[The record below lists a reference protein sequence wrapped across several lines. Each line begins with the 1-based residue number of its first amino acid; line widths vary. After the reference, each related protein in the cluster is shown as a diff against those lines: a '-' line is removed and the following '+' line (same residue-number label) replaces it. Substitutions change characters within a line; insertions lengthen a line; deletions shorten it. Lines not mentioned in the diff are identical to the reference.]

1 MNYTELLQGDVP
13 AGGYLFY
20 GEEDYLKSHTAAQI
34 RRTLF
39 PDEGFADFNRRTF
52 TGETYNAADLTEA
65 ILSPAMMVE
74 KKLIEVT
81 LPDGDKMKEKER
93 TALLESLAALDGTD
107 DTVLFLTFPADTF
120 DPGTAK
126 KPTAFFKNLTRIL
139 TPVEFPLQTDGRLLR
154 WMQRHL
160 ADYGVA
166 LSPSVGEQIL
176 ATCGRSMMRLS
187 GELAKAGAYAASHG
201 MTELTMEAAM
211 QVVTPTDED
220 DAFRLANC
228 LLEGNKAAAYAS
240 LSVKIRRRED
250 PILLLAQIT
259 RVYMDLA
266 AAAVFRE
273 EGRDKREFAQAMKMH
288 EYKAGLY
295 CKAASSAPP
304 EYFEASLER
313 CLDTDMAM
321 KSSSANGYELLER
334 LVGSL

>member
-1 MNYTELLQGDVP
+1 MNYTELLTGAIP

-20 GEEDYLKSHTAAQI
+20 GEEDYLKSHTASQI
-34 RRTLF
+34 RSALF
-39 PDEGFADFNRRTF
+39 PDDGLANFNRRTF
-52 TGETYNAADLTEA
+52 TGETYPAADLAEA

-81 LPDGDKMKEKER
+81 LPEGDKMKEKER
-93 TALLESLAALDGTD
+93 AALLEALGHLSSAD
-107 DTVLFLTFPADTF
+107 DTVLLLTFPADTF

-126 KPTAFFKNLTRIL
+126 KPTAFFKNLTKIL
-139 TPVEFPLQTDGRLLR
+139 TPVEFPLQTDQRLLR

-166 LSPSVGEQIL
+166 LSPEVGMQIL
-176 ATCGRSMMRLS
+176 ATCGRSMLRLS
-187 GELAKAGAYAASHG
+187 GELAKAGAYAAAHE
-201 MTELTMEAAM
+201 MPELTMEAAM

-228 LLEGNKAAAYAS
+228 LLEGNKAAAYES
-240 LSVKIRRRED
+240 LAVRIRRKED

-266 AAAVFRE
+266 TAAVFRE

-295 CKAASSAPP
+295 CRAAGSAPA
-304 EYFEASLER
+304 EYFEMALER
-313 CLDTDMAM
+313 CLDTDKAL
-321 KSSSANGYELLER
+321 KSSAANGYELLER
-334 LVGSL
+334 LIGGL

>member
-1 MNYTELLQGDVP
+1 MTYTELLKSGVP

-20 GEEDYLKSHTAAQI
+20 GEEDYLKSHTAARI
-34 RRTLF
+34 RELLF

-52 TGETYNAADLTEA
+52 TGETYTPGDLAEA

-81 LPDGDKMKEKER
+81 LPEGDKIRDKDR
-93 TALLESLAALDGTD
+93 TALLEALGHLSSAD
-107 DTVLFLTFPADTF
+107 DTVLLLIFPADTF

-126 KPTAFFKNLTRIL
+126 KPSAFFKALTKVL
-139 TPVEFPLQTDGRLLR
+139 TPVEFPLQTDARLLQ

-166 LSPSVGEQIL
+166 LSPAVGQQIL
-176 ATCGRSMMRLS
+176 GTCGRSMLRLA
-187 GELAKAGAYAASHG
+187 GELAKAGAYAAAHG
-201 MTELTMEAAM
+201 MPELTMEAAL
-211 QVVTPTDED
+211 QVVTPTEED

-228 LLEGNKAAAYAS
+228 LLEGNKTAAYEC
-240 LSVKIRRRED
+240 LGVKIRKKEE

-266 AAAVFRE
+266 AAAVFLE
-273 EGRDKREFAQAMKMH
+273 EGRDKKELAQIMKMH

-295 CKAASSAPP
+295 CRAAAGANA
-304 EYFEASLER
+304 EYFEAALEK
-313 CLDTDMAM
+313 CLDADMAM
-321 KSSSANGYELLER
+321 KTSSVNGYELLER
-334 LVGSL
+334 LVGTL

>member
-1 MNYTELLQGDVP
+1 MTYTELLQAGVP

-20 GEEDYLKSHTAAQI
+20 GEEDYLKAHTAAQI
-34 RRTLF
+34 RQSLF
-39 PDEGFADFNRRTF
+39 PDPAFGDFNRRVF
-52 TGETYNAADLTEA
+52 TGETYTPADLAEA

-74 KKLIEVT
+74 KKLVEVH
-81 LPDGDKMKEKER
+81 LPEGDKLKDKDR
-93 TALLESLAALDGTD
+93 TALLEALGYLTGTD
-107 DTVLFLTFPADTF
+107 DTVLLLIFPADTF

-126 KPTAFFKNLTRIL
+126 KPTAFFKNLTKLL
-139 TPVEFPLQTDGRLLR
+139 TPVEFPLQTDARLLR

-166 LSPSVGEQIL
+166 LSPATGQQIL

-187 GELAKAGAYAASHG
+187 GELAKAGAYAAAHG
-201 MTELTMEAAM
+201 MPELTMEAAL
-211 QVVTPTDED
+211 QVITPTEED

-228 LLEGNKAAAYAS
+228 LLEGNKTEAYRC
-240 LSVKIRRRED
+240 LSGKIRRRED
-250 PILLLAQIT
+250 PILLLAQVT

-273 EGRDKREFAQAMKMH
+273 EGRDKREYAQVMKMH

-295 CKAASSAPP
+295 YRAASAAPA
-304 EYFEASLER
+304 EYFENALER

-321 KSSSANGYELLER
+321 KSSAANGYELLER
-334 LVGSL
+334 LVGTL